1 MPLYG
6 SFDEFGFAE
15 ILQLLNLG
23 HKSGTLIMRQGNQQA
38 VVHLRDG
45 QVVEAT
51 CEGRTGPE
59 VVYRLLGWR
68 EGEFEFAHNL
78 QPVTRSVHDSTE
90 GLIMEGMRRLD
101 EWQQIEREFADLNVV
116 LRLKGGDAAQRYEN
130 LDEEARLILKL
141 VDARRNVAQ
150 IIRESGLE
158 PVEAILLITEL
169 ISQDLVEKWGSAK
182 VSTRDQVAHVE
193 RGSLRPSLGIG
204 SYFNPSAP
212 RAPVS
217 AEPPTTLRSA
227 YSAEAASAAKDGSE
241 ATSLP
246 STSETGA
253 DPS

>member
-1 MPLYG
+1 LSLYG
-6 SFDEFGFAE
+6 TFDEFSFAE

-23 HKSGTLIMRQGNQQA
+23 HKSGTLTMRQGSQQA
-38 VVHLRDG
+38 AVHLRDG

-51 CEGRTGPE
+51 CEGRTGAE

-68 EGEFEFAHNL
+68 EGEFEFSRNL
-78 QPVTRSVHDSTE
+78 RPVTRSIHDSTE

-116 LRLKGGDAAQRYEN
+116 LRLKSGDAAERYEN

-158 PVEAILLITEL
+158 PVQAILLITEL

-193 RGSLRPSLGIG
+193 RASLRPSLGLG

-212 RAPVS
+212 GVPG
-217 AEPPTTLRSA
+217 
-227 YSAEAASAAKDGSE
+227 AASLKPRVAGSGDP
-241 ATSLP
+241 AP
-246 STSETGA
+246 SCAESPETGA